1 MRFPFRKHVKT
12 KPLKNN
18 TNTMIE
24 DKNKDV
30 AAENAEE
37 QSVNLENQGE
47 NEEQVSETPQE
58 VDWEQKYNELNDTY
72 LRLYADFENYRR
84 KTIKEK
90 AELLKSASKDV
101 LVNILP
107 VVDNFERAL
116 QTIESATDVKAVG
129 EGVSLIYQQVLTFLK
144 QNGVEPIVTE
154 NETFDTELHE
164 AITTI
169 PVQDEAMK
177 GKVVDCTQKGY
188 KLYDKVIRFAKVVVG
203 Q

>member
-1 MRFPFRKHVKT
+1 
-12 KPLKNN
+12 
-18 TNTMIE
+18 MIE

-84 KTIKEK
+84 KAIKEK

>member
-84 KTIKEK
+84 KAIKEK

>member
-58 VDWEQKYNELNDTY
+58 VDWEQMYNELNDTY

-84 KTIKEK
+84 KAIKEK

-144 QNGVEPIVTE
+144 QNGVEPIV
-154 NETFDTELHE
+154 
-164 AITTI
+164 
-169 PVQDEAMK
+169 
-177 GKVVDCTQKGY
+177 
-188 KLYDKVIRFAKVVVG
+188 
-203 Q
+203 

>member
-37 QSVNLENQGE
+37 QSVNLENQEE
-47 NEEQVSETPQE
+47 NVEQAAETPQE

-84 KTIKEK
+84 KAIKEK

-116 QTIESATDVKAVG
+116 QTIEKATDMKAVG

>member
-47 NEEQVSETPQE
+47 NEEQASETPQE

-84 KTIKEK
+84 KAIKEK

>member
-1 MRFPFRKHVKT
+1 
-12 KPLKNN
+12 
-18 TNTMIE
+18 MIE
-24 DKNKDV
+24 EKDKDV
-30 AAENAEE
+30 TVENQEE
-37 QSVNLENQGE
+37 QSVNADNQE
-47 NEEQVSETPQE
+47 TAAEQQEETPQE
-58 VDWEQKYNELNDTY
+58 VNWEEKYNELNDTY

-84 KTIKEK
+84 KAIKEK
-90 AELLKSASKDV
+90 AEMLKSAGEKV

-116 QTIESATDVKAVG
+116 QTIESATDMKAVG

-154 NETFDTELHE
+154 NEPFDTELHE

-169 PVQDEAMK
+169 PVEDEAMK

>member
-37 QSVNLENQGE
+37 KSVNLENQGE

-84 KTIKEK
+84 KAIKEK

>member
-84 KTIKEK
+84 KAIKEK

-169 PVQDEAMK
+169 LVQDEAMK